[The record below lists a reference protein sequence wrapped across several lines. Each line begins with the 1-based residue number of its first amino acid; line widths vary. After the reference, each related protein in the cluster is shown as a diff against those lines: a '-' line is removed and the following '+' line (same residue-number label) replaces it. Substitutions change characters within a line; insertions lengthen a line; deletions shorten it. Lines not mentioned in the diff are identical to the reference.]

1 MILSDLFWSLKCE
14 RELRKVEKTLHDAEE
29 FKALMQQNRQMLDM
43 NIEETKQEVEEILK
57 NTMKRA

>member
-14 RELRKVEKTLHDAEE
+14 HELKKVEKTLHDAEE
-29 FKALMQQNRQMLDM
+29 YKALMRQNRQMLDM
-43 NIEETKQEVEEILK
+43 NIEETRKDIEEILK